1 MRSTSLQPASAT
13 PLSWRTGLVAL
24 ARRSFEGMARLSL
37 VLLPTTMVG
46 CVIEDPPPYSAPQQ
60 TPPRLDLFKA
70 DPNID
75 LTIVRSG
82 AGETVNITVPVFSED
97 AGEPLIA
104 NLLLDYDSGWN
115 KDLVASDEVPA
126 GTLDDSAPEREIE
139 IDWTIGDR
147 VSDGCHKLTLLVTH
161 VSNQNGDSTIPSPFK
176 DDRDVAKAVWRLI
189 VDPPGNETP
198 IECL

>member
-1 MRSTSLQPASAT
+1 MSASSRNPESAT
-13 PLSWRTGLVAL
+13 RLSWGASLAAVIRSSFLGL
-24 ARRSFEGMARLSL
+24 ARLSL

-70 DPNID
+70 DPIID
-75 LTIVRSG
+75 ASIVRSG
-82 AGETVNITVPVFSED
+82 AGETVSITVPVFSED

-115 KDLVASDEVPA
+115 KDLVASDEIPA
-126 GTLDDSAPEREIE
+126 GTLYDSATEREIE

-189 VDPPGNETP
+189 IDPPGNETP